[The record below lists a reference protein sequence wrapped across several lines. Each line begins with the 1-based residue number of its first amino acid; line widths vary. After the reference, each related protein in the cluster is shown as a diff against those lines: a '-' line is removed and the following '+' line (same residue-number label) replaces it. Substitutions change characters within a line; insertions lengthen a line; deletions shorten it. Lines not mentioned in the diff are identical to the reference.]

1 MTSELMSKKQN
12 IQNDLYNLFKTAVG
26 RDVNVDMTNAST
38 DGWKNTLERAYLTI
52 KKNGAT
58 EQQF

>member
-38 DGWKNTLERAYLTI
+38 DGWKILLKEHI
-52 KKNGAT
+52 
-58 EQQF
+58 